1 MKPSKFKTLLEDV
14 HNMSNDQLTE
24 IRNTYM
30 DGETYLT
37 LTEDQM
43 TDLHE
48 EVYYEIKDRRDYD
61 GFGFY

>member
-1 MKPSKFKTLLEDV
+1 
-14 HNMSNDQLTE
+14 MSNDQLTE

-30 DGETYLT
+30 DGETYLS

-43 TDLHE
+43 GDLHG
-48 EVYYEIKDRRDYD
+48 EVYYEIKDRLDYD